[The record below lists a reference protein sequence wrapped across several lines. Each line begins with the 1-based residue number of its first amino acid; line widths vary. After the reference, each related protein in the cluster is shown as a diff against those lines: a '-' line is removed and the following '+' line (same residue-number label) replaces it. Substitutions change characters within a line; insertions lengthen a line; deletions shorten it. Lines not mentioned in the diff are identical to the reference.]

1 MGFMDMA
8 SASINDEFKLFY
20 ILYYW
25 FHEGRTW
32 LWVFKVRNLWKDSHF
47 LKQNSCRKGWKG
59 SNYDGLFHI
68 TFSSPN
74 SQCTGSVSM
83 QMAAVI
89 LYFCLIWLQYNVFHC
104 WPLQWWIS
112 DNMQDV
118 QYSANVLIATYFFW
132 ICCFQWARLP
142 CKFVY
147 VKDCYWLLFILQL
160 ILFTE
165 RPHGFQLGQLE
176 KRKCSLWFK
185 PKDFHLTEVWFY
197 VIKVNKECRQWAW
210 WKFHFNLCVRKTF
223 FFFEWSAYAGI
234 MAITTATFN

>member
-1 MGFMDMA
+1 MKVGLGCESLKLGTYERTHIFWNRIHVEKAGKAPIMMVCSTSHLA
-8 SASINDEFKLFY
+8 LQIVSAQVQS
-20 ILYYW
+20 
-25 FHEGRTW
+25 
-32 LWVFKVRNLWKDSHF
+32 
-47 LKQNSCRKGWKG
+47 QRK
-59 SNYDGLFHI
+59 
-68 TFSSPN
+68 
-74 SQCTGSVSM
+74 
-83 QMAAVI
+83 
-89 LYFCLIWLQYNVFHC
+89 WLQWFCTSVYNVFHC

-223 FFFEWSAYAGI
+223 FFLNDLPMLE
-234 MAITTATFN
+234 

>member
-1 MGFMDMA
+1 MKVGLGCE
-8 SASINDEFKLFY
+8 SLKLGTY
-20 ILYYW
+20 
-25 FHEGRTW
+25 EMT
-32 LWVFKVRNLWKDSHF
+32 
-47 LKQNSCRKGWKG
+47 
-59 SNYDGLFHI
+59 HI
-68 TFSSPN
+68 FWNRIHLEKAGKTPIMMVCSTLHLAALQIV
-74 SQCTGSVSM
+74 QCTGSVST

-89 LYFCLIWLQYNVFHC
+89 LYFCLIWLQYNVYHC

-118 QYSANVLIATYFFW
+118 QYSANVLSRHLFFW

-197 VIKVNKECRQWAW
+197 VIITQQKVNKECRQWAW
-210 WKFHFNLCVRKTF
+210 WKFHFNLCVHKTF
-223 FFFEWSAYAGI
+223 FLMICLCWNNGNNYCYI
-234 MAITTATFN
+234 